1 MSYLH
6 SASLQRAVFQAL
18 LADETLVSLVGQNV
32 FDAMPSGQLP
42 DLFVSLGSET
52 VRDASDKTSYA
63 TRHEFTISVIS
74 THSGFLEAKTAAA
87 AIGRVLSDPDLTL
100 SHAQLTFLN
109 FDRATARRDTDSQ
122 TRRIDLVFR
131 ARIDTII
138 TE

>member
-32 FDAMPSGQLP
+32 FDAMPSEQLP